1 MENLPNGYAD
11 DSHAYQL
18 ITELSAMET
27 HSNDD
32 ADAYVDGLLRYKNM
46 IWVGNNGNPQNHIMQ
61 AMHISGVGILALDL
75 LMSM

>member
-1 MENLPNGYAD
+1 
-11 DSHAYQL
+11 
-18 ITELSAMET
+18 MET